1 MFLRKRAAVMVCSAA
16 LAGGA
21 LFAGPPAFA
30 APAGVENS
38 VSAAPAA
45 AAVDGFNCEK
55 PYVRDTSTYNGY
67 TAGYSW
73 AWNVEVNIGYNNDQ
87 YSDRVKEIQ
96 CLVNNLWGYDAGA
109 EDGFFGPATEAAVKA
124 FQQDV
129 GLAVDGIVGPNT
141 WRVLR
146 IGYQK

>member
-1 MFLRKRAAVMVCSAA
+1 MSHRIRATRAGAVLAFTAILGGGLTVPASA
-16 LAGGA
+16 
-21 LFAGPPAFA
+21 A
-30 APAGVENS
+30 APAQAV
-38 VSAAPAA
+38 AAPS
-45 AAVDGFNCEK
+45 AVLSQNCAT
-55 PYVRDTSTYNGY
+55 PYLRDSANYNGY

-73 AWNVEVNIGYNNDQ
+73 AWNLDVGFGYNNDQ

-96 CLVNNLWGYDAGA
+96 CLINNLWGYDAGA
-109 EDGFFGPATEAAVKA
+109 EDGFFGVLTETAVKK
-124 FQQDV
+124 FQKDV